1 VAFSGDHGTTI
12 RTPNAGVDAG
22 DWRVSGAV
30 NVRTIPDTFIRCTY
44 RFFRIARMWP

>member
-1 VAFSGDHGTTI
+1 MGGATIAAFSGDHETTI

-30 NVRTIPDTFIRCTY
+30 NLRTIPDTLDLCMY
-44 RFFRIARMWP
+44 Q